1 MSSRNWRIA
10 GSFSTGVNF
19 SAVSSIAV
27 PAVYRG

>member
-10 GSFSTGVNF
+10 GSFSTGVNR

-27 PAVYRG
+27 PAVYLG